1 MICRTLCIINATD
14 HNILGYRISSLAELV
29 AERDRFVVIGADDR
43 FRELAVLL
51 DEEISHLRALVGP
64 VIAVEDLLI

>member
-1 MICRTLCIINATD
+1 MICCALCIVNAAD
-14 HNILGYRISSLAELV
+14 HDILWYGITSLAELI
-29 AERDRFVVIGADDR
+29 AERDRFVVIRTDYR

-64 VIAVEDLLI
+64 VIAVEDLLV